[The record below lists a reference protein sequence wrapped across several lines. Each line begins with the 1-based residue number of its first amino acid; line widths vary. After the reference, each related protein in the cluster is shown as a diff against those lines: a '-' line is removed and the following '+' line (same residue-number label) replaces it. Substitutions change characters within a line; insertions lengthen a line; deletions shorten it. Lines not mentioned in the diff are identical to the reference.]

1 MGENIYIVIDIV
13 KRVHLPASR
22 NELARM
28 YVILNNDAVAIH
40 QEVFGDGSPSRS
52 AGCCSL
58 WRICSLYL
66 LNA

>member
-13 KRVHLPASR
+13 KQVHLPASR

-40 QEVFGDGSPSRS
+40 QEVSATDLLLVPLAAVHFGASVP
-52 AGCCSL
+52 
-58 WRICSLYL
+58 YTF
-66 LNA
+66 